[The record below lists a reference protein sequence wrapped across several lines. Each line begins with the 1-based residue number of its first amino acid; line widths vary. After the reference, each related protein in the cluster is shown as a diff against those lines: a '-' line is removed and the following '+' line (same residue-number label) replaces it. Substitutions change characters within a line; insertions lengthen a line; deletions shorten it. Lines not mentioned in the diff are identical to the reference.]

1 MEQLEHDIPG
11 KNKVLSLVHT
21 HTHTQ
26 KKAEKESEHHAGKT
40 ANVREGTTIAANT
53 EKLQGNTSAVSTQR
67 NSQES

>member
-21 HTHTQ
+21 HTHK

-40 ANVREGTTIAANT
+40 AKVREGTTIAANT

>member
-21 HTHTQ
+21 HKK

-40 ANVREGTTIAANT
+40 AKIREGTTIAANT